1 MSSNGLGKG
10 KRNGKRE
17 KSTVRIAVIP
27 SETKRFRL
35 LTAEEVKP
43 YMCRVTRIGKRNR
56 KTGG

>member
-35 LTAEEVKP
+35 LTAEEVEP
-43 YMCRVTRIGKRNR
+43 YMRRVTRIGKRNR